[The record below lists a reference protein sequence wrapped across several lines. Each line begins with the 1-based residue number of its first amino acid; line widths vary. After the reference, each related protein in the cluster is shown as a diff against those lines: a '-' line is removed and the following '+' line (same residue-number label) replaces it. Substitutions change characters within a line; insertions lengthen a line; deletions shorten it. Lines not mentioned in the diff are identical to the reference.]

1 MQHLGTKMC
10 MKRKIRMTMMTRM
23 PRIARKKMTAAAMRL
38 SSQILLR
45 RRNPRE
51 NEKSSR
57 RTKRDDPGED
67 EGEDEGEDRDERKK
81 KRKPNT
87 CLPQVN
93 QR

>member
-1 MQHLGTKMC
+1 
-10 MKRKIRMTMMTRM
+10 MTMMTRM
-23 PRIARKKMTAAAMRL
+23 PRIARMAMKKMMAAAMRL

-81 KRKPNT
+81 KMKPNT